1 MIRVFFVVSIMPV
14 VSSFLV
20 IVNKVVIFN
29 GNGGI
34 ANLSTWDVYVVVKH
48 FAIFIHIFFN
58 GLGYLIRI

>member
-1 MIRVFFVVSIMPV
+1 MFFFVVSIMPV

-29 GNGGI
+29 ENGGI